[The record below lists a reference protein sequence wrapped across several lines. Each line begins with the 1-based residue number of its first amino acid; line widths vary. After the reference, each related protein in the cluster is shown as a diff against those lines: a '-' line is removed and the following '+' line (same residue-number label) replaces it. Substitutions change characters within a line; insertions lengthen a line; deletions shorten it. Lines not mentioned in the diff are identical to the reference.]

1 MSIVRS
7 TRSFA
12 IRGLLGSTAR
22 AIAARS
28 PLLPA
33 GTTLHPTFP
42 ALPTISTERLPVRC
56 LQVRRA
62 LAIQGRAMMTRTVPS
77 TLPSSQSARGG
88 NLHPEETRFA
98 HTTNR
103 RHSK

>member
-1 MSIVRS
+1 MSIVTS

-12 IRGLLGSTAR
+12 IRGLRVLRR
-22 AIAARS
+22 ALS
-28 PLLPA
+28 LLDHPILRA

-42 ALPTISTERLPVRC
+42 ALPTISTERLLLRC